1 LRGRVG
7 SWGDGLAV
15 ESDGGLYAEGRQG
28 SGGGEDYTY
37 SVRARKTG
45 ADGENSSKIL

>member
-1 LRGRVG
+1 MAAFTPKDAKVSG
-7 SWGDGLAV
+7 S
-15 ESDGGLYAEGRQG
+15 
-28 SGGGEDYTY
+28 GEDYTY